1 MAIELQPLVM
11 ESSLTMQKLLEAE
24 DHKARL
30 KLLKYFMDAECRR
43 LDTKKRLK
51 GIFSSGSLDASTSA
65 TSSTIPKE
73 EMLLDKEDKP
83 ATSRNDGDASSSKS
97 IFFDEPDAFQ

>member
-51 GIFSSGSLDASTSA
+51 GIFSTVSLETSSAS

-73 EMLLDKEDKP
+73 EMILDKEDKP
-83 ATSRNDGDASSSKS
+83 ASSRSDGDASSSKS
-97 IFFDEPDAFQ
+97 MFYDEPDAFQ

>member
-24 DHKARL
+24 DHQARL

-51 GIFSSGSLDASTSA
+51 GIFSSGSLDTSSS
-65 TSSTIPKE
+65 SSTIPKE
-73 EMLLDKEDKP
+73 EMILDKEDKP
-83 ATSRNDGDASSSKS
+83 ATSRSDGDASSSKS
-97 IFFDEPDAFQ
+97 MFYDEPDAFQ